1 MPDTYHILTGYLP
14 PELQGLS
21 VLSSKQVK
29 DNPFHIFLI
38 TEIYSAKIIDEWK
51 RGSVYS
57 SFGNSLGDA
66 HPSLVK
72 WSNYV
77 WICLSNN
84 VQNIKNRHNPSTIPP
99 ASGPLEDGYQWTLA
113 FPVDLNRRISQY
125 TRIPSFRAL
134 GQIVDHRSE
143 SFCNDSGVTG
153 YCLIYKPNSTG
164 TTGSLVNGSHQT
176 GLLVTSCPDCQ
187 QLSSTL
193 STKYHTIFSESLPVT
208 GSVSLSSITDKVNS
222 AITDWRYSNNFE
234 VQAAKTALESN
245 LPEGAILGA
254 FIDSSLLGM
263 QIPTDTTIGISSGT
277 GSSGDIRF
285 VLSNIIGNTGEI
297 TGITLVNRGEAY
309 SEILSATVTSSGLT
323 AGVISQLQSAITLVC
338 ANNESQAIDGINNLF
353 NIPEQFT
360 GIVNLINYNLLAY
373 NSDGITYNYYAL
385 ITNSINNSLP
395 VQVTG
400 IQSIPNSEYNQS
412 PNSNV
417 SYAIQYVRPYL

>member
-29 DNPFHIFLI
+29 DHPFHIFPI
-38 TEIYSAKIIDEWK
+38 TEIYSAMNIPEWV

-57 SFGNSLGDA
+57 SFGNSLGNA

-84 VQNIKNRHNPSTIPP
+84 VQNIKDRYNSSTIPP
-99 ASGPLEDGYQWTLA
+99 NSNSSADGYQWIQASL
-113 FPVDLNRRISQY
+113 VESGRRISQY

-134 GQIVDHRSE
+134 EKTVDIKSE
-143 SFCNDSGVTG
+143 SFCSDSGATG

-164 TTGSLVNGSHQT
+164 TTGSLVNGSNQT

-187 QLSSTL
+187 ELSSTL
-193 STKYHTIFSESLPVT
+193 KTKYYTIFSESLPAT
-208 GSVSLSSITDKVNS
+208 GSVSLSSRTDKFNS
-222 AITDWRYSNNFE
+222 IITDWRYSNNFE
-234 VQAAKTALESN
+234 VQAAKIALESG

-285 VLSNIIGNTGEI
+285 VLGNIIGNTGEI
-297 TGITLVNRGEAY
+297 TGITLVNRGQAY
-309 SEILSATVTSSGLT
+309 SEILSATVTSAGLT
-323 AGVISQLQSAITLVC
+323 AGEISQLQSAITLVC
-338 ANNESQAIDGINNLF
+338 ANNESQSIDGINNLF

-360 GIVNLINYNLLAY
+360 GIVNLLNYNLLAY

-412 PNSNV
+412 SNSNV